1 MFKSGFKIFIY
12 DKNGNK
18 IFDYDLNYN
27 FNHVC
32 IFETQM
38 IEPPQF
44 KSFSK
49 METYT
54 EWISKHSFGVW
65 KMIDMDN
72 YMKGNAYFPDSS
84 NKF

>member
-1 MFKSGFKIFIY
+1 MFKTGYKIFVY
-12 DKNGNK
+12 DKFGKK
-18 IFDYDLNYN
+18 IFDYDNNYN

-32 IFETQM
+32 IFETSM

-49 METYT
+49 VETYT
-54 EWISKHSFGVW
+54 EWISKHTFGIW

-72 YMKGNAYFPDSS
+72 YMKGNPYFIE
-84 NKF
+84 NNIKK